1 MLCQQTMVTIPWSEH
16 RQFCKGSKACRGTGT
31 IRCRRVLPPDERF
44 VRSVRVYSTDGDNLA
59 ERVRSMVEHFPDE
72 DGVPEEDGEVMD
84 VTSREVQVPL
94 EVCEPVVSAT
104 TVSEDSY
111 TVFRIVNA
119 DLHGSQYRVKWVCDK
134 TKVHSMT
141 WEPVTCVTNAAESV
155 VDYWQ
160 STAGRNKAKEIAT
173 VCKKEVFRYDEWR
186 KLVLSADARPQRL
199 VAYVLTVQLVSTP
212 QRTQNALKQQLDKGT
227 FASGTTFRV
236 WVVPASLSC
245 TDGSLAVPLNCSID
259 EITRLVEPSEW
270 TTVMP
275 RLVKHVRRR
284 LLSTGIPIFWWHSED
299 QDLQWGYTRVDAE
312 GVPLDTILRFGT
324 ADYPPTQC

>member
-1 MLCQQTMVTIPWSEH
+1 
-16 RQFCKGSKACRGTGT
+16 
-31 IRCRRVLPPDERF
+31 
-44 VRSVRVYSTDGDNLA
+44 VYSTDGDNLA

-72 DGVPEEDGEVMD
+72 AGVSEEDGEVVD

-227 FASGTTFRV
+227 FASGTTFRI

-245 TDGSLAVPLNCSID
+245 TAGSLAVPLNCSID

-275 RLVKHVRRR
+275 RLVNHVRRR
-284 LLSTGIPIFWWHSED
+284 LLSTGIPIFWWH
-299 QDLQWGYTRVDAE
+299 
-312 GVPLDTILRFGT
+312 
-324 ADYPPTQC
+324 